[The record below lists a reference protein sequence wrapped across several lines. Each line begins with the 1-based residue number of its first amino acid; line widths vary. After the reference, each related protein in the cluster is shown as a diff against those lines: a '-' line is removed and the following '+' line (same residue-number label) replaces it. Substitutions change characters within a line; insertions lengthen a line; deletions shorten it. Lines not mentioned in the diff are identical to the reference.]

1 MWANKGK
8 EGVASKILEK
18 QNITIEA
25 VLEKIEDLVGTGVP
39 LETNVIALTPR
50 TKRVIE
56 NSFVEARKLNSEFI
70 GTEHILIGLMKEVDS
85 IAVRILMELN
95 VNSQK
100 MYNEIIRVLSEYD
113 EETGNGTFNNTNE
126 KQ

>member
-1 MWANKGK
+1 M
-8 EGVASKILEK
+8 
-18 QNITIEA
+18 
-25 VLEKIEDLVGTGVP
+25 VGTGVP